1 MDSTTLQTFSLRG
14 MDERWIT
21 NPEDALVIEDMFY
34 TSNDSWKTAGGYGQV
49 FRPATF
55 SYEDPRQR
63 FDDTGAPAD
72 PTVVVQDT
80 YAQILSMHW
89 FAQHNGARQWLIY
102 EEQNYEPLLV
112 KNEEG
117 AVTGDRGVQLSG
129 TSTLKAFDGSIEKFS
144 ASVTGDAV
152 VSDAQYFRVLRE
164 YKDPLMTEV
173 GDSTDL
179 EKVVPKIDDRTVNEL
194 SVRTQSQSY
203 AGRLYIVNGSDEPLV
218 FDGDICERAGFSKRP
233 PAPSTNTSS
242 WHMSTTFPFAVG
254 DPTSGSRR
262 IPDGTSG
269 TVTRPPYTADI
280 EDATARR
287 SGPQSR
293 GFYTCHANL
302 PYFGLGSTSDAEI
315 GAGKYRYSLS
325 TSAKETQPFHPDFDN
340 NVGMRF
346 SYYALEQIDT
356 RRCGFK
362 YKVTYVNERGHES
375 EASDSSGVA
384 EIENGRGGKRRC
396 NHGKGT
402 IAVNLPIG
410 PKECVARRIYRT
422 RNLYDSNGDMY
433 TTGSGQSYYFLTEIQ
448 DNMTKIYLD
457 GNPDTS
463 LGELLDLAPLGNF
476 PHRTKYLAVFKNTMF
491 AAGDELNEIYY
502 SAPLFPESFP
512 KNNVISIGDD
522 DGGPITGIRAT
533 KNALVVFKNRGI
545 YLVKGDPLSGFVA
558 QTLNRDIGCIA
569 PDSIAELPGLGLVF
583 LSERSIYL
591 LEGALENTGSITG
604 VVNLGTE
611 IPNQLERLNTSASI
625 RACSAVYQKD
635 KEYWLSV
642 PIDGSRVNNYCLIYH
657 YQVGSWSIRNG
668 FPMGCCV
675 VSKDHRSY
683 LFFGSNR
690 VGNLIDVSDPDY
702 DPTRPED
709 TRPIPAAG
717 IHVYSRGYSAKGDAF
732 LTPRYETVANDYNS
746 VFTTFR
752 PVYMMPYCVG
762 YGNNPL
768 SINYRVNRSMD
779 EVRGVSLQDAE
790 QQDPSDPYPVY
801 GTSMYDSTRWMA
813 YRPIV
818 IRYDISATSKAPVR
832 ELSVS
837 FAALRDGNKIEIIGY
852 DLEAKVGEQRNIK
865 PLNKALKPSRR

>member
-21 NPEDALVIEDMFY
+21 NPEDALLIEDMFY
-34 TSNDSWKTAGGYGQV
+34 TSNDSWKTSGGYGQV
-49 FRPATF
+49 FPPTTF

-63 FDDTGAPAD
+63 LDDTGATLD
-72 PTVVVQDT
+72 PTVFVEDT

-102 EEQNYEPLLV
+102 EEQNYEPLLASDA
-112 KNEEG
+112 EG
-117 AVTGDRGVQLSG
+117 VVYSARGVQLSG

-144 ASVTGDAV
+144 AAVTGDTIA
-152 VSDAQYFRVLRE
+152 SSAQYFRVLRE
-164 YKDPLMTEV
+164 YKDPLTHV
-173 GDSTDL
+173 LSDTSDL
-179 EKVVPKIDDRTVNEL
+179 EKRVPKIDDRTVNEL

-203 AGRLYIVNGSDEPLV
+203 AGRLYIVNGTDEPLV

-254 DPTSGSRR
+254 DPTSGSRKN
-262 IPDGTSG
+262 PEGTAGVVS
-269 TVTRPPYTADI
+269 RPPYTADI
-280 EDATARR
+280 TDEGARR

-325 TSAKETQPFHPDFDN
+325 TDAKETQPFHPDFDN

-396 NHGKGT
+396 NHGKVT
-402 IAVNLPIG
+402 IAINLPIG

-463 LGELLDLAPLGNF
+463 LGELLDLSPLGNF

-545 YLVKGDPLSGFVA
+545 YLVKGDPVSGFVA

-591 LEGALENTGSITG
+591 LEGALENTGSVTG

-611 IPNQLERLNTSASI
+611 IPNQLERINTSASI

-642 PIDGSRVNNYCLIYH
+642 PIDGSRINNYCLIYH

-668 FPMGCCV
+668 FPMGSCV

-690 VGNLIDVSDPDY
+690 VGSLVDVSDPTY
-702 DPTRPED
+702 DPSKPEE

-717 IHVYSRGYSAKGDAF
+717 IHVYSRGYSSKGDVF

-768 SINYRVNRSMD
+768 SINYRVNRAMD
-779 EVRGVSLQDAE
+779 EVRGVSVQDAE
-790 QQDPSDPYPVY
+790 QQDPADPYPVY
-801 GTSMYDSTRWMA
+801 GSSMYGASRWMA

-818 IRYDISATSKAPVR
+818 IRYDISTTSKAPVR

-837 FAALRDGNKIEIIGY
+837 FAALKEGNKIEIIGY

-865 PLNKALKPSRR
+865 PLNRALKTSRR